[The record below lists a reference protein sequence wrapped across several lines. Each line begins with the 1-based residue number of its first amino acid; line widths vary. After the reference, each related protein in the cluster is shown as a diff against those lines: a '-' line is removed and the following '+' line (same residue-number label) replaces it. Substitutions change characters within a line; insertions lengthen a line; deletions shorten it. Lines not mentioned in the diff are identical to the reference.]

1 MSTPTDRPQLLPV
14 TRAALA
20 SAPGLLVAVRE
31 IGVRRG
37 FDYTDDA
44 ATATLLKERRKA
56 VGRVSTSAPVWLGC
70 LAVVAAAVWPFV
82 SPGVPALAGKP
93 PAVLY
98 GPALPLLLVGG
109 GLWVLV
115 WRRWKRELLHPHL
128 VGYRE
133 VIGLAQAYGV
143 PVTHIPDWLV
153 GRTDNASGKGA
164 APIPSYDEVKRM
176 PSGGTHQPPAPGD
189 RAQGQARDQAQP
201 EDQARVRDAAHA
213 PYTPALPALPAK
225 PFAVSTYEAT
235 AEDGGWHGEGG
246 CLLFIAGVIGA
257 GYGATED
264 VPGALLA
271 GILIPVAIMVW
282 VVGARR
288 SGEREALREE
298 AVAYV
303 RALAAAQAAGVRIPE
318 LSPILRKLLAE
329 ETERAAE

>member
-20 SAPGLLVAVRE
+20 SDPGLLVAVRE

-56 VGRVSTSAPVWLGC
+56 VGRVGTSAPVWLGC
-70 LAVVAAAVWPFV
+70 LAVVAAAGWPFV

-109 GLWVLV
+109 WLWVLV

-153 GRTDNASGKGA
+153 GRTDNSSGKRA
-164 APIPSYDEVKRM
+164 APIPSYDEVERR
-176 PSGGTHQPPAPGD
+176 PPGGTAQRPVPEGRDQARDEAQVRG
-189 RAQGQARDQAQP
+189 QGQAR
-201 EDQARVRDAAHA
+201 VGDAAHA
-213 PYTPALPALPAK
+213 PDAPALPAK
-225 PFAVSTYEAT
+225 PFAVSTYEAST
-235 AEDGGWHGEGG
+235 EDGGWHGEGG

-264 VPGALLA
+264 VPPALLA
-271 GILIPVAIMVW
+271 GVLIPVAIMVW

-288 SGEREALREE
+288 GREREALREE
-298 AVAYV
+298 AVTYV
-303 RALAAAQAAGVRIPE
+303 RALAAAQAAGAHIPE
-318 LSPILRKLLAE
+318 LSPVLRKLLAE

>member
-44 ATATLLKERRKA
+44 ATATLLKERRRA

-70 LAVVAAAVWPFV
+70 LAVVAAVVWPFV
-82 SPGVPALAGKP
+82 SPGDPALAGKP

-143 PVTHIPDWLV
+143 PATHIPDWLV

-164 APIPSYDEVKRM
+164 APIPSYDEVERR
-176 PSGGTHQPPAPGD
+176 PSGGT
-189 RAQGQARDQAQP
+189 AQRPVP
-201 EDQARVRDAAHA
+201 EGVRDAAHA
-213 PYTPALPALPAK
+213 PYTPALPSLPAK

-257 GYGATED
+257 SYGATED

-282 VVGARR
+282 VAGARR
-288 SGEREALREE
+288 SREREALREE
-298 AVAYV
+298 AVTYV
-303 RALAAAQAAGVRIPE
+303 RALAAAQAAGARISE
-318 LSPILRKLLAE
+318 LSPVLRKLLAE